1 MSSVTMVEVVFP
13 GQTNHQGTLFGGIA
27 LGMMDKA
34 AFIAATRRSR
44 ATLVTVASD
53 RVEFYAP
60 ARSGDILETTAEV
73 VRVGRS
79 SIDVRVTVTAEQLL
93 TGERREVT
101 SGQFTFV
108 AVDADGAPT
117 PITASRPER

>member
-1 MSSVTMVEVVFP
+1 MNTVTIVEVVFP

-34 AFIAATRRSR
+34 AFVAATRRSR
-44 ATLVTVASD
+44 MTLVTVASD
-53 RVEFYAP
+53 RVEFHAP

-73 VRVGRS
+73 VRVKHT
-79 SIDVRVTVTAEQLL
+79 SIDVRVAVTAGELL
-93 TGERREVT
+93 TGHRREVT

-108 AVDADGAPT
+108 AVDENGSPT
-117 PITASRPER
+117 PIPAEPGAA